1 MRLRRTLL
9 RLNLQMA
16 FDQYQNQ
23 KPSGVNG
30 DIILGIILIVIGIAI
45 TAITHDHASK
55 QGGTYVV
62 AFGPIIVGVIR
73 LFRGLARSGS

>member
-1 MRLRRTLL
+1 M
-9 RLNLQMA
+9 

-23 KPSGVNG
+23 KPSGMNG
-30 DIILGIILIVIGIAI
+30 DIILGIILIVVGIAI

-55 QGGTYVV
+55 AGGTYVV

-73 LFRGLARSGS
+73 LFRGLARSSG